1 MAIGRFARHFIGN
14 KTRQHELGVY
24 MLTARLMQVWT
35 SVAERGRQLLG
46 LGLNGTAQRID
57 FLAADLLSERG
68 EATNMARAEAIIRLY
83 EKLGKDERYG
93 FHRYLA
99 QNFLPD
105 AECLKAAA
113 EAYLAEPSAE
123 TARCLAL
130 VSESPRQELIRRL
143 NVAPGAT
150 GVLVRMREELLANK
164 EERAL
169 LSPLEQDLR
178 HLLAS
183 WFNRGFLELKR
194 IDWNT
199 SAAIL
204 EKLIAYE
211 AVHEIRGWDDLRRR
225 LAPDRRCFAFFHP
238 ALPEEPLIFVE
249 VALCQGLAGN
259 IEPLLR
265 IGASSDD
272 FAKAD
277 TAVFYSISTCQP
289 GLRGISF
296 GNFLIKQVVE
306 ELHAELPGLTQFGT
320 LSPVPGFRR
329 WLENILSTDGDAVLE
344 AERLAIQEVGA
355 DRVTASSIGPD
366 WDNLERTDTR
376 TKRLLLRLLA
386 TYLTDA
392 NNGVGPQDPVA
403 RFHLGNGA
411 RLERVHW
418 AANPSARGIEESLGM
433 MVNYLYDPAII
444 ESNHEQ
450 FAKMGKV
457 AHSREIT
464 ELLKRSARV
473 KPAKSNPRDRS
484 VVVSA
489 DRTARIDC
497 ITGEIGDIPPA

>member
-1 MAIGRFARHFIGN
+1 
-14 KTRQHELGVY
+14 
-24 MLTARLMQVWT
+24 MLTARLKQVWT
-35 SVAERGRQLLG
+35 SVADRGRQLLR
-46 LGLNGTAQRID
+46 LAPNGGAHRID

-83 EKLGKDERYG
+83 ENLPKEERDG

-105 AECLKAAA
+105 AECLKRAA

-123 TARCLAL
+123 TARELAL
-130 VSESPRQELIRRL
+130 LSESPRQELIRRL

-150 GVLVRMREELLANK
+150 VVLVRMREELLANK

-249 VALCQGLAGN
+249 VALCLGLAEN

-265 IGASSDD
+265 IGAPSDD
-272 FAKAD
+272 LTKAD

-306 ELHAELPGLTQFGT
+306 ELHAELPGLTKFGT

-329 WLENILSTDGDAVLE
+329 WLEKTLTAGGGALSE
-344 AERLAIQEVGA
+344 AERLAIRNVGA
-355 DRVTASSIGPD
+355 DRAPSSNGTD
-366 WDNLERTDTR
+366 WADLEGTDTR
-376 TKRLLLRLLA
+376 TKRLLLGLTASYLA
-386 TYLTDA
+386 DA
-392 NNGVGPQDPVA
+392 NNGAGPQDPVA

-418 AANPSARGIEESLGM
+418 AANPSARGIAESIGM
-433 MVNYLYDPAII
+433 MVNYVYDPATI

-457 AHSREIT
+457 AHSREIA
-464 ELLKRSARV
+464 ELLKRGARAEALKSA
-473 KPAKSNPRDRS
+473 PRDPS

-489 DRTARIDC
+489 DRTRIDRL
-497 ITGEIGDIPPA
+497 TGDVEPQLP

>member
-1 MAIGRFARHFIGN
+1 
-14 KTRQHELGVY
+14 

-46 LGLNGTAQRID
+46 LAPNGAAHRID

-83 EKLGKDERYG
+83 EKLGTEERDG

-123 TARCLAL
+123 TARRLAL
-130 VSESPRQELIRRL
+130 VAESPRQELIRRL

-150 GVLVRMREELLANK
+150 AVLVRMREVLLANR
-164 EERAL
+164 EERTL

-211 AVHEIRGWDDLRRR
+211 AVDEIRGWDDLRRR
-225 LAPDRRCFAFFHP
+225 LAADRRCFAFFHP
-238 ALPEEPLIFVE
+238 ALPEDPLIFVE

-265 IGASSDD
+265 IAASSDD

-306 ELHAELPGLTQFGT
+306 ELHAELPGLTRFGT
-320 LSPVPGFRR
+320 LSPVPGFRC
-329 WLENILSTDGDAVLE
+329 WLEKTLTTDGHALLE
-344 AERLAIQEVGA
+344 AERLAIQKVGA
-355 DRVTASSIGPD
+355 DRVPASSIGTD
-366 WDNLERTDTR
+366 WANLEQTDTR

-392 NNGVGPQDPVA
+392 NNGAGPQDQVA

-418 AANPSARGIEESLGM
+418 AANPSARGIVESLGM
-433 MVNYLYDPAII
+433 MVNYLYDPATI

-457 AHSREIT
+457 EHSREIA

-473 KPAKSNPRDRS
+473 EPAKSTPRDPS

-489 DRTARIDC
+489 DRTPRIDR
-497 ITGEIGDIPPA
+497 ITGEIGPQLA